1 MAAWILLVSF
11 VKVRLSESVVK
22 GILVKKKSK
31 SFQKYSKWEFVLSNH
46 FTVGSIDLAYLLL
59 SLTK

>member
-11 VKVRLSESVVK
+11 VKVRLSESVVQRNPSQK
-22 GILVKKKSK
+22 EIQIIPKVLKMGICAV
-31 SFQKYSKWEFVLSNH
+31 H

-59 SLTK
+59 S